1 MLPRREPRKEPAP
14 YYRSKNET
22 RLVPDKY
29 GVFLNPNYTLT
40 DHFNFI
46 GQNLEQTAR
55 EFYTIEILNGY
66 TAILDLHT
74 VHDLIRYDPAV
85 SYVEHATTLIPILG
99 LGPTWS
105 RPTS

>member
-1 MLPRREPRKEPAP
+1 MREARKEQAP
-14 YYRSKNET
+14 YYRAHDEA
-22 RLVPDKY
+22 RLIPDKY
-29 GVFLNPNYTLT
+29 GVVLYPQYTLT
-40 DHFNFI
+40 DHFDFI

-55 EFYTIEILNGY
+55 EFYTIESINGY
-66 TAILDLHT
+66 TAILDSHT

>member
-1 MLPRREPRKEPAP
+1 MRQPRKEPAP
-14 YYRSKNET
+14 YYRSKDEA
-22 RLVPDKY
+22 RIVPDRY
-29 GVFLNPNYTLT
+29 GVVLYLNYTLA
-40 DHFNFI
+40 DHFDFI

-55 EFYTIEILNGY
+55 EFHALEIINGY
-66 TAILDLHT
+66 TAYLDSHT

-105 RPTS
+105 RSAS